1 MVPAGGSKKEKIIT
15 QGISPYFLTRL
26 QVIDI
31 LRQELLPKLGKQEPD
46 EIYFYGTGC
55 SNPENVSL
63 VRHAL
68 KTSSICQST
77 GRPRPDGCCQ
87 SALRPFKGIACILGT
102 GSNSCYF
109 NGKKIVKNSPGL
121 GYVLGDEGSGAYL
134 GKKWSNI
141 ICTTPL
147 IPI

>member
-1 MVPAGGSKKEKIIT
+1 MPLKLIADSGSTKTEWCLLGGSKRKR
-15 QGISPYFLTRL
+15 SSRRASAPYFLTGL

-68 KTSSICQST
+68 KTSSHLPKY
-77 GRPRPDGCCQ
+77 R
-87 SALRPFKGIACILGT
+87 
-102 GSNSCYF
+102 
-109 NGKKIVKNSPGL
+109 
-121 GYVLGDEGSGAYL
+121 
-134 GKKWSNI
+134 
-141 ICTTPL
+141 
-147 IPI
+147 